1 MSGDNLILSKQAH
14 RCIFF
19 INLGP
24 VITPACMTKK
34 AVLLLLLLIVLAV
47 CFIPVTRQKTFLVK
61 ASFFNVYQQL
71 AKPRNWGQ
79 WRSDLRSLWLSDSAK
94 ISNTMR
100 PDGFKINA
108 GDLNLNVQ
116 IQGYVFAIA
125 AHDKNDKHNYAYTV
139 LPGKFSNATLITVTK
154 TIGLFNY
161 MLTRY
166 NNSLFSDTHVNDLK
180 NFMEN
185 DDLYYG
191 YKIIKKRV
199 TDTNIIVLR
208 KLVLSKDKFAEA
220 AKSLTALKQYF
231 SVRHLT
237 QTQPLI
243 AQFFDKHN
251 DSTQVNIG
259 LPVDKKVPAKNPV
272 TFMEMPST
280 GYFYTVRFRG
290 KFKDRLK
297 AYAAVH
303 RYFNDRLMPIPILP
317 LETYLDNKL
326 PISDSDTVNIQIN
339 FPTF

>member
-1 MSGDNLILSKQAH
+1 MQSLAKQAY

-24 VITPACMTKK
+24 ITSPTHMKKK
-34 AVLLLLLLIVLAV
+34 AVLLLLLLIALAA
-47 CFIPVTRQKTFLVK
+47 CFIPVTRQKTFSIK

-71 AKPRNWGQ
+71 AKPGNWDQ
-79 WRSDLRSLWLSDSAK
+79 WRSDLRQLWLSDSGK
-94 ISNTMR
+94 ISNTVG
-100 PDGFKINA
+100 PGSFKINA
-108 GDLNLNVQ
+108 GELNLNVQ

-125 AHDKNDKHNYAYTV
+125 THDKTGKHDYTFTV
-139 LPGKFSNATLITVTK
+139 LPGKFSNATLVTVTQ
-154 TIGLFNY
+154 TSGLFNY
-161 MLTRY
+161 GLQRF
-166 NNSLFSDTHVNDLK
+166 NGDLFADTHISDLK

-185 DDLYYG
+185 DGLYYG
-191 YKIIKKRV
+191 YEILKKRV

-208 KLVLSKDKFAEA
+208 KSVLSKNKFIEA
-220 AKSLTALKQYF
+220 TKSFSALKQYF
-231 SVRHLT
+231 SARHLT

-259 LPVDKKVPAKNPV
+259 LPVDKKVSAKYPV
-272 TFMEMPST
+272 AFMEMPST
-280 GYFYTVRFRG
+280 GYFYTVQFHG

-297 AYAAVH
+297 AYAAVQ
-303 RYFNDRLMPIPILP
+303 RYFSDRLMPVPILP

-326 PISDSDTVNIQIN
+326 PASESDTVNIRIN

>member
-19 INLGP
+19 INLGSI
-24 VITPACMTKK
+24 ITPARMKKK
-34 AVLLLLLLIVLAV
+34 AVLLLLLLIVLAA
-47 CFIPVTRQKTFLVK
+47 CFIPVTRQKTFSIK

-71 AKPRNWGQ
+71 EKPRNWDQ
-79 WRSDLRSLWLSDSAK
+79 WRSDLRPLWLSDSGK
-94 ISNTMR
+94 ISNATG
-100 PDGFKINA
+100 PGSFKIIA
-108 GDLNLNVQ
+108 GDINLNVQ
-116 IQGYVFAIA
+116 IQGYVFFIA
-125 AHDKNDKHNYAYTV
+125 AHDKTGKHEYTYTV
-139 LPGKFSNATLITVTK
+139 FPGKFSNATLITVTQ
-154 TIGLFNY
+154 TISLLNY
-161 MLTRY
+161 LLNRY
-166 NNSLFSDTHVNDLK
+166 NSSLFSDTHIGDLK

-191 YKIIKKRV
+191 YKILKKRV

-208 KLVLSKDKFAEA
+208 KSVLSKNKFTEA
-220 AKSLTALKQYF
+220 AKGLKELEQYL

-259 LPVDKKVPAKNPV
+259 LPVDKKAPAKYPV
-272 TFMEMPST
+272 AFMQMPST

-297 AYAAVH
+297 AYAAVQ
-303 RYFNDRLMPIPILP
+303 RYFSDRLMPIPILP

-326 PISDSDTVNIQIN
+326 PANDSDIVNIRIN